1 MTKDERS
8 QILTAQRYLKSAV
21 EYLSCGRVAEGS
33 ACVEN
38 VDLLIDVLM
47 TLKERK
53 EALKSTKPK
62 K

>member
-1 MTKDERS
+1 VTKDEKA
-8 QILTAQRYLKSAV
+8 QLVTAQRYLKSAV
-21 EYLSCGRVAEGS
+21 DSFSCGRVAEGV

-38 VDLLIDVLM
+38 VDVLIEVLM

-53 EALKSTKPK
+53 ESLRASKSK

>member
-8 QILTAQRYLKSAV
+8 QIVTAQRYLKSAV
-21 EYLSCGRVAEGS
+21 EYLSCGRVAEGV

-53 EALKSTKPK
+53 DALKSAKSK

>member
-1 MTKDERS
+1 MTKDERA

-21 EYLSCGRVAEGS
+21 EYFSCGRVAEGVT
-33 ACVEN
+33 CVGN

-53 EALKSTKPK
+53 EASKPVKLKK
-62 K
+62 